1 MRTAFYLLIGLI
13 GFTPALFFVDG
24 PIFDGFL
31 SAYAA
36 LAVAVVGLSIRPGE
50 ADYLSMVIRPTLI
63 FAVIP
68 AAWMLIQLLPM
79 PATGTVNS
87 IWASAQ
93 IALNHAVIAGIS
105 IDRGATLLA
114 FMKYCFAVSVIF
126 IAAAVTID
134 RARAE
139 FVLFWLAGITTL
151 AAIVLIG
158 GEMRALKLIAETTI
172 TPPNPSLTALAAIGV
187 VINATAAVRAIERYE
202 TRRSSIDAPF
212 AKFVWT
218 FILCVMALTVC
229 VCTVVAFENPA
240 VVFAAISG
248 LAAFVIIMIIRRL
261 GLGPWVNIFFALTAV
276 VIAIMIII
284 TNSGSGDPTLRF
296 AFGAPSALIQIT
308 QSVLSDT
315 PWIGNGAG
323 ALNSLASI
331 YQDIDRTFV
340 GPYAPTTA
348 ATVAIELGRP
358 ALWIILV
365 MVFALF
371 IQLLRGALQRGRD
384 SFYPTAGASCL
395 VLLVFEAF
403 CDATLLERSTIII
416 SATILGLAFAQS
428 VSRTNQ
434 TNLTRQN

>member
-1 MRTAFYLLIGLI
+1 VPTAFYLLIGLI
-13 GFTPALFFVDG
+13 GVTPALLFVTG
-24 PIFDGFL
+24 PIFDGLL
-31 SAYAA
+31 SAYTAVLVA
-36 LAVAVVGLSIRPGE
+36 LVGISIRPGE
-50 ADYLSMVIRPTLI
+50 AGYLSQVIRPTLI
-63 FAVIP
+63 IALIP
-68 AAWMLIQLLPM
+68 AAWMFIQILPI
-79 PATGTVNS
+79 PVSS
-87 IWASAQ
+87 IINPIWISAQ
-93 IALNHAVIAGIS
+93 AALNHTVLASIS

-139 FVLFWLAGITTL
+139 LVLFWLVGITTL
-151 AAIVLIG
+151 AAIILIG
-158 GEMRALKLIAETTI
+158 RETGALKLIAETTI
-172 TPPNPSLTALAAIGV
+172 TPSIPSLTALAAMGV
-187 VINATAAVRAIERYE
+187 VINAAAAVRAIERYE

-218 FILCVMALTVC
+218 FILCVVALTIC
-229 VCTVVAFENPA
+229 ASTVVVFANPA
-240 VVFAAISG
+240 VVFATMSG
-248 LAAFVIIMIIRRL
+248 LAAFIIIMIIRRL
-261 GLGPWVNIFFALTAV
+261 GLGPLVNIFFALTAV

-284 TNSGSGDPTLRF
+284 TNSGSGDLTLRF
-296 AFGAPSALIQIT
+296 GFDASSALIQNI

-315 PWIGNGAG
+315 PWVGNGAG
-323 ALNSLASI
+323 SLSSLMFI

-365 MVFALF
+365 MVFRLL

-395 VLLVFEAF
+395 VLFVFEAF
-403 CDATLLERSTIII
+403 CDASILERSTIII

-434 TNLTRQN
+434 TNLARQN